1 MRLPRAPRGRSQ
13 AGVGIFAWR
22 RFLGT
27 RRFLPYRGSGSHGQV
42 SAGRRRRP
50 GRYREEPTPV
60 RTCSAVYGSN
70 ARCRARLIA
79 WASARWCLAQVP
91 DLRRDSI
98 RPRSERKRRRK
109 LKSLKSME
117 VIFSTHMTQAR
128 RRPRPKPPP
137 PRRRWL
143 SPASRS
149 RGARRSSPR
158 SGAATA
164 ARAGGFA
171 GAASGCSS
179 AAAGC
184 SSSASGCSSAASSC
198 SGAAAGSVSAPGS
211 ISFSI
216 LTSLERDLFRFDVL
230 RLLHRLVLLR
240 QRRAAGPIK
249 EQHPVGDDL
258 RAIALL
264 TVRGIPGAGALA
276 TLDIHPAALLQ
287 ELTAL
292 LRQLT
297 PGHHAEPFGL
307 LASLTVRGGIV
318 AAGSHP
324 KAGQGVAV
332 GSIAHLR
339 IRSQITDDQNLVE
352 ARHLPSPF
360 GPSYSSSF
368 TTRCLITS
376 SDSFRFSSSAPS
388 RWGSRLSWAT
398 T

>member
-1 MRLPRAPRGRSQ
+1 M
-13 AGVGIFAWR
+13 
-22 RFLGT
+22 
-27 RRFLPYRGSGSHGQV
+27 
-42 SAGRRRRP
+42 
-50 GRYREEPTPV
+50 
-60 RTCSAVYGSN
+60 
-70 ARCRARLIA
+70 
-79 WASARWCLAQVP
+79 
-91 DLRRDSI
+91 
-98 RPRSERKRRRK
+98 K
-109 LKSLKSME
+109 

-184 SSSASGCSSAASSC
+184 SGAAAGCSGSAAGC
-198 SGAAAGSVSAPGS
+198 SGSAAGSVSLP
-211 ISFSI
+211 I

-240 QRRAAGPIK
+240 QRRAARPIK

-258 RAIALL
+258 RAIPLL

-307 LASLTVRGGIV
+307 LA
-318 AAGSHP
+318 
-324 KAGQGVAV
+324 
-332 GSIAHLR
+332 
-339 IRSQITDDQNLVE
+339 
-352 ARHLPSPF
+352 
-360 GPSYSSSF
+360 
-368 TTRCLITS
+368 
-376 SDSFRFSSSAPS
+376 
-388 RWGSRLSWAT
+388 
-398 T
+398 

>member
-27 RRFLPYRGSGSHGQV
+27 RRVLPYRGAGSHGQV

-109 LKSLKSME
+109 LKSLKSMA

-137 PRRRWL
+137 PRRRWP
-143 SPASRS
+143 SPPSRS
-149 RGARRSSPR
+149 RGARRSSPL
-158 SGAATA
+158 
-164 ARAGGFA
+164 
-171 GAASGCSS
+171 
-179 AAAGC
+179 
-184 SSSASGCSSAASSC
+184 
-198 SGAAAGSVSAPGS
+198 SGAAAAIAASGS

-230 RLLHRLVLLR
+230 LRRLHRLVLLR
-240 QRRAAGPIK
+240 QRCAARPVK

-264 TVRGIPGAGALA
+264 TVRRIPGAGTQA

-318 AAGSHP
+318 AGGSP
-324 KAGQGVAV
+324 PQAGQGVAV

-339 IRSQITDDQNLVE
+339 IRPQVTDDQNLVE
-352 ARHLPSPF
+352 ARHVPSPF

-368 TTRCLITS
+368 TTICLITS
-376 SDSFRFSSSAPS
+376 SDSFSFSSSAPS

>member
-1 MRLPRAPRGRSQ
+1 
-13 AGVGIFAWR
+13 
-22 RFLGT
+22 
-27 RRFLPYRGSGSHGQV
+27 
-42 SAGRRRRP
+42 
-50 GRYREEPTPV
+50 
-60 RTCSAVYGSN
+60 
-70 ARCRARLIA
+70 
-79 WASARWCLAQVP
+79 
-91 DLRRDSI
+91 
-98 RPRSERKRRRK
+98 
-109 LKSLKSME
+109 ME

-137 PRRRWL
+137 PRRRWP
-143 SPASRS
+143 SPPSRS
-149 RGARRSSPR
+149 LGARRSSPR
-158 SGAATA
+158 SGATA
-164 ARAGGFA
+164 ARTGALA

-179 AAAGC
+179 SAAGC
-184 SSSASGCSSAASSC
+184 SSSVAGCSGAASGCSSSAAGC
-198 SGAAAGSVSAPGS
+198 SGAASGSVSAPGS

-249 EQHPVGDDL
+249 EQHTVGDDL

-307 LASLTVRGGIV
+307 FASLTVRGGIV

-339 IRSQITDDQNLVE
+339 IRPQVTDDQNLVQ
-352 ARHLPSPF
+352 ARHVPSPF

>member
-1 MRLPRAPRGRSQ
+1 M
-13 AGVGIFAWR
+13 
-22 RFLGT
+22 
-27 RRFLPYRGSGSHGQV
+27 
-42 SAGRRRRP
+42 
-50 GRYREEPTPV
+50 
-60 RTCSAVYGSN
+60 
-70 ARCRARLIA
+70 
-79 WASARWCLAQVP
+79 
-91 DLRRDSI
+91 
-98 RPRSERKRRRK
+98 K
-109 LKSLKSME
+109 

-171 GAASGCSS
+171 GAASGCSG

-184 SSSASGCSSAASSC
+184 SGSAAGCSGS
-198 SGAAAGSVSAPGS
+198 AAGSVSAPGS
-211 ISFSI
+211 VSFSI

-240 QRRAAGPIK
+240 QRRAARPIK

-332 GSIAHLR
+332 GRIAHLR
-339 IRSQITDDQNLVE
+339 IRPQVADDHNLVE
-352 ARHLPSPF
+352 ARHLPLLSGPPTPPASP
-360 GPSYSSSF
+360 
-368 TTRCLITS
+368 L
-376 SDSFRFSSSAPS
+376 DA
-388 RWGSRLSWAT
+388 
-398 T
+398 

>member
-1 MRLPRAPRGRSQ
+1 
-13 AGVGIFAWR
+13 
-22 RFLGT
+22 
-27 RRFLPYRGSGSHGQV
+27 
-42 SAGRRRRP
+42 
-50 GRYREEPTPV
+50 
-60 RTCSAVYGSN
+60 
-70 ARCRARLIA
+70 
-79 WASARWCLAQVP
+79 
-91 DLRRDSI
+91 
-98 RPRSERKRRRK
+98 
-109 LKSLKSME
+109 ME

-137 PRRRWL
+137 PRRRWRS

-158 SGAATA
+158 SGAGTA

-171 GAASGCSS
+171 GAAAGCSS

-184 SSSASGCSSAASSC
+184 SSAGAGCSSSAAGC
-198 SGAAAGSVSAPGS
+198 SGAASGPVSAPGS

-230 RLLHRLVLLR
+230 RRLHRLVLLR
-240 QRRAAGPIK
+240 QRCAARPVQ

-276 TLDIHPAALLQ
+276 TLDIHPATLLQ

-292 LRQLT
+292 LRQLA

-307 LASLTVRGGIV
+307 LTSLTVRGGIV

-339 IRSQITDDQNLVE
+339 IRPQVTDDQNLVE
-352 ARHLPSPF
+352 ARHPPSPF
-360 GPSYSSSF
+360 GPSSSSSF

>member
-1 MRLPRAPRGRSQ
+1 M
-13 AGVGIFAWR
+13 
-22 RFLGT
+22 
-27 RRFLPYRGSGSHGQV
+27 
-42 SAGRRRRP
+42 
-50 GRYREEPTPV
+50 
-60 RTCSAVYGSN
+60 
-70 ARCRARLIA
+70 
-79 WASARWCLAQVP
+79 
-91 DLRRDSI
+91 
-98 RPRSERKRRRK
+98 K
-109 LKSLKSME
+109 

-143 SPASRS
+143 SPASRP

-164 ARAGGFA
+164 ALAGGFA
-171 GAASGCSS
+171 G

-184 SSSASGCSSAASSC
+184 SSSATGC
-198 SGAAAGSVSAPGS
+198 SGAASGPVSAPGS

-230 RLLHRLVLLR
+230 RRLHRLVLLR
-240 QRRAAGPIK
+240 QRRAARPVQ

-292 LRQLT
+292 LRQLA

-307 LASLTVRGGIV
+307 LTSLAVRGGIV

-324 KAGQGVAV
+324 KAGQSVAV
-332 GSIAHLR
+332 GRIAHLR
-339 IRSQITDDQNLVE
+339 IRPQVADDHYLIE
-352 ARHLPSPF
+352 ARHVRAPF

-376 SDSFRFSSSAPS
+376 SDSFRFSSRAPKL
-388 RWGSRLSWAT
+388 WGSRLSCAT

>member
-27 RRFLPYRGSGSHGQV
+27 RAVLPCCETENHRQIE
-42 SAGRRRRP
+42 RRPPARP

-79 WASARWCLAQVP
+79 CASARWCLAQVP

-109 LKSLKSME
+109 LKSLKSMA

-137 PRRRWL
+137 PRRRWP
-143 SPASRS
+143 SPPSRS

-158 SGAATA
+158 SGATA
-164 ARAGGFA
+164 ARAGGLGGSA
-171 GAASGCSS
+171 SGCLSAASGCSGAASGCSS
-179 AAAGC
+179 SAAGC
-184 SSSASGCSSAASSC
+184 SGAASGP
-198 SGAAAGSVSAPGS
+198 VSAPGS

-230 RLLHRLVLLR
+230 RRLHRLVLLR
-240 QRRAAGPIK
+240 QRRAARPVQ

-287 ELTAL
+287 ELAAL

>member
-1 MRLPRAPRGRSQ
+1 
-13 AGVGIFAWR
+13 
-22 RFLGT
+22 
-27 RRFLPYRGSGSHGQV
+27 
-42 SAGRRRRP
+42 
-50 GRYREEPTPV
+50 
-60 RTCSAVYGSN
+60 
-70 ARCRARLIA
+70 
-79 WASARWCLAQVP
+79 
-91 DLRRDSI
+91 
-98 RPRSERKRRRK
+98 
-109 LKSLKSME
+109 ME

-137 PRRRWL
+137 PPPRRRWRSWL
-143 SPASRS
+143 SPASRP

-164 ARAGGFA
+164 ALAGGFA
-171 GAASGCSS
+171 GAASGCSTS
-179 AAAGC
+179 AAGC
-184 SSSASGCSSAASSC
+184 SGAASGP
-198 SGAAAGSVSAPGS
+198 VSAPGS

-230 RLLHRLVLLR
+230 RRLHRLMLLR
-240 QRRAAGPIK
+240 QRCAARPVQK
-249 EQHPVGDDL
+249 QHPVGDDL
-258 RAIALL
+258 RPIALL

-276 TLDIHPAALLQ
+276 TLNIHPAALLQ

-292 LRQLT
+292 LRQLP
-297 PGHHAEPFGL
+297 PGHHAEPLGL
-307 LASLTVRGGIV
+307 LASLTIRGGIV

-332 GSIAHLR
+332 GRIAHLR
-339 IRSQITDDQNLVE
+339 IRPQVTDDHNLVE
-352 ARHLPSPF
+352 ARHVPSPF

-376 SDSFRFSSSAPS
+376 SDSFRFSSRAPS